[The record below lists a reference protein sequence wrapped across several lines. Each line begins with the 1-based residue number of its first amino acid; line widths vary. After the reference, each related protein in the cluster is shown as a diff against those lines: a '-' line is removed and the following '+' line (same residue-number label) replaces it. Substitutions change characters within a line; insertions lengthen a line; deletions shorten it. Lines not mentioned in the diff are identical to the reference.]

1 MTVLMNR
8 ATVAVVCRLTVVVA
22 FALSFAL
29 SLALAPAARAQQPAE
44 VYTILVMGD
53 SLSAEYG
60 LRRDTGWIKL
70 LERDLNQPA
79 NKLNRRIEI
88 FNASISG
95 ETTSGGAH
103 RLPEQLS
110 LHHPDLVIIELG
122 ANDAL
127 RGLAIQA
134 TQDNLRN
141 MVKQSQATRAQVL
154 ILGMQIPPN
163 YGRDYT
169 QKFKQL
175 FHDVAIE
182 TGSSEVPFFL
192 EAIAAQRDM
201 FQADGLHPVEV
212 AQPLLM
218 QTVKATL
225 LPLIVSARPVRQK

>member
-141 MVKQSQATRAQVL
+141 MVKQSQANPAQLRSRLHAEVQATISRCGDRNWQLRSTVL
-154 ILGMQIPPN
+154 FGGN
-163 YGRDYT
+163 CGT
-169 QKFKQL
+169 
-175 FHDVAIE
+175 
-182 TGSSEVPFFL
+182 TGHVSSRR
-192 EAIAAQRDM
+192 IAPCRS
-201 FQADGLHPVEV
+201 GTT
-212 AQPLLM
+212 PLD
-218 QTVKATL
+218 AN
-225 LPLIVSARPVRQK
+225 R